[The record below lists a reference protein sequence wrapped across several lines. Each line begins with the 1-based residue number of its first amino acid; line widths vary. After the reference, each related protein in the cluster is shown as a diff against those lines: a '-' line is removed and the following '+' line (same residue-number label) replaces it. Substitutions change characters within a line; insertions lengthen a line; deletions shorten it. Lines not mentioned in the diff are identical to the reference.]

1 MSTTLLNQQSDICQQ
16 SFSAPCQL
24 PRLSRSH
31 IVYEKSTNIC
41 RDYNPLTMQGLL
53 QVMDG
58 AAQQKIIK
66 LFKIQKK
73 ILIRGAHSAKTNE
86 GNPRSIYP
94 HLHN

>member
-1 MSTTLLNQQSDICQQ
+1 
-16 SFSAPCQL
+16 
-24 PRLSRSH
+24 
-31 IVYEKSTNIC
+31 
-41 RDYNPLTMQGLL
+41 
-53 QVMDG
+53 MDG

>member
-1 MSTTLLNQQSDICQQ
+1 
-16 SFSAPCQL
+16 
-24 PRLSRSH
+24 
-31 IVYEKSTNIC
+31 
-41 RDYNPLTMQGLL
+41 
-53 QVMDG
+53 MDG

-94 HLHN
+94 HLHYCNFHFHNFSTLNA